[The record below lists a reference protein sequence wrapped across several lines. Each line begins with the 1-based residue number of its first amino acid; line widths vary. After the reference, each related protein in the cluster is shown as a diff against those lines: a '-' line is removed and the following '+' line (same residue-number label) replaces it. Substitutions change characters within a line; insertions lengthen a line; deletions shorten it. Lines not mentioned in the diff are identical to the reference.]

1 MSQVRKSEWAT
12 GERAQASSATV
23 SDVWSP
29 VGPMRAIGANGRT
42 PGHRRHRQAQ
52 VELLNDEVGTMVMAM
67 LALITVIAIVV
78 LLTVRD

>member
-42 PGHRRHRQAQ
+42 PGRRHRQAQ
-52 VELLNDEVGTMVMAM
+52 VELLNAEVGTMVMAM